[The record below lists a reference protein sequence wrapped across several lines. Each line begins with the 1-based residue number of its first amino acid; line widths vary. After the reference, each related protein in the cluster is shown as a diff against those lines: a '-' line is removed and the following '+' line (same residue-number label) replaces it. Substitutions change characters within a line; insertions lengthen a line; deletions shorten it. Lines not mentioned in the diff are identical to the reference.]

1 MESALEPGRELPL
14 AGRTALVT
22 GGSRGIGAAIS
33 RELGACGAAVAV
45 NYRSDHD
52 AAAAVVA
59 ELGPGASSW
68 AADVSDR
75 DAVAAMVAAVTE
87 HHGGLDVLVVNA
99 GVWRGGRVE
108 QLAPSDW
115 SLVVETSLT
124 GAFYLVR
131 AALPALRERG
141 FGRVV
146 VVSSVIG
153 LIGYAG
159 DSAYASAKA
168 GLFGFVKSVAKE
180 CGRDGITVN
189 AVAPGFVETD
199 MTEEVPERA
208 RERML
213 ARTSLR
219 RPGRPEE
226 IASAV
231 RFLACEGSYVTGQ
244 TLVVDGG
251 LSL

>member
-1 MESALEPGRELPL
+1 MATPLESGRAAPL
-14 AGRTALVT
+14 DGRIALVT

-33 RELGACGAAVAV
+33 RELGACGADVAV

-52 AAAAVVA
+52 AARAVVA
-59 ELGPGASSW
+59 ELGAGASSW

-75 DAVAAMVAAVTE
+75 EAVEAMVAGVTE

-99 GVWRGGRVE
+99 GVWRGGPIE
-108 QLAPSDW
+108 QLPPSDW

-226 IASAV
+226 IAGAV
-231 RFLACEGSYVTGQ
+231 RFLACDGSYVTGQ

>member
-1 MESALEPGRELPL
+1 MAVATEPERQAPLRGRS
-14 AGRTALVT
+14 ALVT

-33 RELGACGAAVAV
+33 RELNACGATVAV
-45 NYRSDHD
+45 NYRSDH
-52 AAAAVVA
+52 AAAEAVVG
-59 ELGPGASSW
+59 ELGDGASAW
-68 AADVSDR
+68 AADVADLAS
-75 DAVAAMVAAVTE
+75 VETMVAGVTE
-87 HHGGLDVLVVNA
+87 RYGGLDVLVVNA
-99 GVWRGGRVE
+99 GVWRGGLIE

-115 SLVVETSLT
+115 SLVVDTSLT
-124 GAFYLVR
+124 GAYHLVR
-131 AALPALRERG
+131 AALPALRQG
-141 FGRVV
+141 DYGRVV

-180 CGRDGITVN
+180 CGRDGVTVN
-189 AVAPGFVETD
+189 AIAPGFVETE
-199 MTEEVPERA
+199 MTEDVPERA
-208 RERML
+208 RERMV

-219 RPGRPEE
+219 RPGTPEE
-226 IASAV
+226 IAHAV
-231 RFLACEGSYVTGQ
+231 RFLACDGSYVTGQ

>member
-1 MESALEPGRELPL
+1 MALGLESRQAPL

-33 RELGACGAAVAV
+33 RELGACGADVAV
-45 NYRSDHD
+45 NYRSDHG
-52 AAAAVVA
+52 AAQAVVA
-59 ELGPGASSW
+59 ELGAGASAW

-75 DAVAAMVAAVTE
+75 EAVESMVADVTE
-87 HHGGLDVLVVNA
+87 HYGGLDVLVVNA
-99 GVWRGGRVE
+99 GVWRGGSIE

-115 SLVVETSLT
+115 SLVLDTSLT
-124 GAFYLVR
+124 GAYYLVR

-146 VVSSVIG
+146 VISSVIG
-153 LIGYAG
+153 LIGYPG

-189 AVAPGFVETD
+189 AVAPGFVETE
-199 MTEEVPERA
+199 MTAEVPERA

-219 RPGRPEE
+219 RPGTPEE
-226 IASAV
+226 IAGAV
-231 RFLACEGSYVTGQ
+231 RFLACDGSYVTGQ